1 VDVVIFGE
9 KWGNFLQGKREKSLR
24 VVPRRPP
31 MVYLRSTEQLRIYQG
46 GGQMNYSRMARKLRD
61 RIARFSGELSEGLPK
76 VGERFVRE
84 MVYGIQASQ
93 SVVLTKIGR
102 MLEEAV
108 SIKKVEERLSR
119 QLLRRGLGEKV
130 QENLLA
136 MASEHVWED
145 TLLILDLSDIRK
157 KYAKKMQYLATV
169 HDGSEGELGNG
180 YWTCNVIAAE
190 VGDNRIVPLVGRL
203 YSAEAP
209 EFVSE
214 NSEIL
219 SVVDNVAGS
228 TDKRGIWVIDRG
240 GDRRNLIVPMLNDQH
255 RFLIRLIG
263 NRNLLWAGQEML
275 ASEIAKD
282 CPLLYT
288 ETIVKVDDG
297 KEKVYRLNFGYRK
310 VKFPGREETMGLL
323 VVQGFGQ
330 KPMMLLTTEPLRKN
344 RKVLWRLVRAYMR
357 RWAIEETIR
366 YIKQSYE
373 LEDVRV
379 LNYRSLQNIMPLV
392 YAVAYF
398 AAVLLDTASK
408 LRVMAGYVLKAA
420 KRVFGIPEFHYYC
433 IADGLTSIFMRHPG
447 QIVRLHPKDISQ
459 TILFPSSA

>member
-1 VDVVIFGE
+1 VVVDRFGKNGGTFYKDKE
-9 KWGNFLQGKREKSLR
+9 R
-24 VVPRRPP
+24 RRPP

-46 GGQMNYSRMARKLRD
+46 GGQMDYSRMARKLREK
-61 RIARFSGELSEGLPK
+61 IAGFSGELSQGLPK
-76 VGERFVRE
+76 VAERFVRE

-102 MLEEAV
+102 MLEEPV

-119 QLLRRGLGEKV
+119 QLLRRGMGHKV
-130 QENLLA
+130 QQNLLV
-136 MASEHVWED
+136 MASKLVGED

-157 KYAKKMQYLATV
+157 KYAKKMQYLGTV
-169 HDGSEGELGNG
+169 RDGSEGELGNG
-180 YWTCNVIAAE
+180 YWTCNVIATE
-190 VGDNRIVPLVGRL
+190 VDGNRIVPLVGRL

-214 NSEIL
+214 NREIL
-219 SVVDNVAGS
+219 TVVDMVAGS
-228 TDKRGIWVIDRG
+228 TNKRGLWVIDRG
-240 GDRRNLIVPMLNDQH
+240 GDRRNLIVPMLKGQR
-255 RFLIRLIG
+255 RFLIRMIG
-263 NRNLLWAGQEML
+263 NRNLLWAGKEML

-282 CPLLYT
+282 CPLLYA

-297 KEKVYRLNFGYRK
+297 KEKVYHLEFGYRN
-310 VKFPGREETMGLL
+310 VKFPGRGETLGLL
-323 VVQGFGQ
+323 VVHGFGQ
-330 KPMMLLTTEPLRKN
+330 EPMMLLTTEPLRRS
-344 RKVLWRLVRAYMR
+344 RKALWRLVRAYIR

-379 LNYRSLQNIMPLV
+379 LNYRSLQNMMPLV

-433 IADGLTSIFMRHPG
+433 IADGLTSIFTRYPG
-447 QIVRLHPKDISQ
+447 RIVRLRSKLEMQ
-459 TILFPSSA
+459 GMLFFSSA

>member
-1 VDVVIFGE
+1 MD
-9 KWGNFLQGKREKSLR
+9 
-24 VVPRRPP
+24 
-31 MVYLRSTEQLRIYQG
+31 
-46 GGQMNYSRMARKLRD
+46 YSRMARKLRD
-61 RIARFSGELSEGLPK
+61 KIAGFSGELSKGLPK
-76 VGERFVRE
+76 VTERFVRE

-102 MLEEAV
+102 MLEESV

-119 QLLRRGLGEKV
+119 QLLRRGMGEKI

-136 MASEHVWED
+136 MASEHVGEN
-145 TLLILDLSDIRK
+145 TLLILDPSDIRK
-157 KYAKKMQYLATV
+157 KYAKKMQYLGTV
-169 HDGSEGELGNG
+169 RDGSEGELGNG
-180 YWTCNVIAAE
+180 YWTCNVIATE
-190 VGDNRIVPLVGRL
+190 MDSNRIVPLVGRL

-209 EFVSE
+209 EFISE
-214 NSEIL
+214 NDEIL
-219 SVVDNVAGS
+219 TVVDKVAGA
-228 TDKRGIWVIDRG
+228 TKKRGLWLIDRG
-240 GDRRNLIVPMLNDQH
+240 GDRKNLIVPMLKGQR
-255 RFLIRLIG
+255 RFLIRIIG
-263 NRNLLWAGQEML
+263 NRNLLWAGKEML
-275 ASEIAKD
+275 AEEIAKD

-288 ETIVKVDDG
+288 ETIVKIDDG
-297 KEKVYRLNFGYRK
+297 KEKVYHLEFGYRK
-310 VKFPGREETMGLL
+310 VKFPGRKETLGLL
-323 VVQGFGQ
+323 VVRGFGQ
-330 KPMMLLTTEPLRKN
+330 KPMMLLTTEPLRRS

-379 LNYRSLQNIMPLV
+379 LNYRSLQNMMPLV

-447 QIVRLHPKDISQ
+447 RIIKLLPKDISQ